1 MTRRPWRPAHHLVD
15 GVVRVTVSPTAA
27 VAHLHRRGRGYAAR
41 PISLATARRL
51 AVAGVPLVV
60 TETD

>member
-1 MTRRPWRPAHHLVD
+1 MTRRPWRPAHHLGD
-15 GVVRVTVSPTAA
+15 GIVRVTVSPMT
-27 VAHLHRRGRGYAAR
+27 VVPRLHRSSPGHAPR